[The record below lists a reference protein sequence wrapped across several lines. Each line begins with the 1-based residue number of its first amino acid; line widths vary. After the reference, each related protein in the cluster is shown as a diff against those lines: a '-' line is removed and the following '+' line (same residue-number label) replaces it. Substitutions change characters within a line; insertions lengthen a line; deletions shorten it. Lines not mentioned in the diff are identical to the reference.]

1 MNRKKFA
8 EACLLSL
15 LSNPERHRRMYQRIE
30 KGEATEAE
38 AVRLTAVTAV
48 KLADALIAALD
59 EPTESIP

>member
-1 MNRKKFA
+1 
-8 EACLLSL
+8 
-15 LSNPERHRRMYQRIE
+15 MYQRIE